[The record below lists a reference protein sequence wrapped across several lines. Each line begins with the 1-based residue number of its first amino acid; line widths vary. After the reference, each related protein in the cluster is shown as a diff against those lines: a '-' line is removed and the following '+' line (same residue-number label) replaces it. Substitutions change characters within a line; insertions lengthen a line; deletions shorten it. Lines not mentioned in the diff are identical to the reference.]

1 MTFMIRIAAF
11 PKCYMKELC
20 ITRSISIF
28 EWIEMASKLGLDGLE
43 LNPAF
48 FTSFDRGYVSEVRD
62 VLRRHNLIM
71 PMLCAT
77 PDFTQADPEMRR
89 AEVQRYK
96 TYIDLVAFFD
106 APAPRTSRVLS
117 GQRRDEISE
126 DDGVA
131 MTIEC
136 IEALL
141 PYAADHGVTLALENH
156 YKASFWVQPEFA
168 QKLRVFRRIL
178 DAIPSP
184 WLGVNYDPSNAIL
197 AGDDPLTVLDIVKD
211 RVVSMHA
218 SDRGLVPGHTL
229 EELQA
234 LDREDTVGYAD
245 ILHHGQIG
253 TGLNDFPTIFR
264 VLRAVGFTGWV
275 SIEDGMNGLDEIK
288 HSAEF
293 LRATLGALDA
303 AT

>member
-1 MTFMIRIAAF
+1 MGSMMRIAAF
-11 PKCYMKELC
+11 PKCFMKELC

-28 EWIEMASKLGLDGLE
+28 EWIDMASTLGLDGLE

-48 FTSFDRGYVSEVRD
+48 FTSFDHDYVAEVRD
-62 VLRRHNLIM
+62 AMRRHNLTM

-77 PDFTQADPEMRR
+77 PDFTQADPAARR
-89 AEVQRYK
+89 AEVERYR
-96 TYIDLVAFFD
+96 TYIELVAYFD
-106 APAPRTSRVLS
+106 APTPRTSRVLS
-117 GQRRDEISE
+117 GQRRAEIGE

-131 MTIEC
+131 MTIDC
-136 IEALL
+136 IESLL
-141 PYAADHGVTLALENH
+141 PYAAEHGVTLALENH
-156 YKASFWVQPEFA
+156 YKASFWLQPEFA

-197 AGDDPLTVLDIVKD
+197 AGDDPLHVLDIVKD

-218 SDRGLVPGHTL
+218 SDRGLTPGHTL

-234 LDREDTVGYAD
+234 LDREDTVGYAE

-264 VLRAVGFTGWV
+264 MLRAAGFDGWV
-275 SIEDGMNGLDEIK
+275 SIEDGMNGIDEIK
-288 HSAEF
+288 RSAEF
-293 LRATLGALDA
+293 LRATLGALDGES
-303 AT
+303 